1 MIKNGWVICPK
12 CHKKL
17 FPLKKN
23 TMIKVIVCRC
33 KSCGYIFPLSL
44 IV

>member
-1 MIKNGWVICPK
+1 MIVNGWVRCPK

-23 TMIKVIVCRC
+23 PMIKVITCVC
-33 KSCGYIFPLSL
+33 KSCGHTFELSL